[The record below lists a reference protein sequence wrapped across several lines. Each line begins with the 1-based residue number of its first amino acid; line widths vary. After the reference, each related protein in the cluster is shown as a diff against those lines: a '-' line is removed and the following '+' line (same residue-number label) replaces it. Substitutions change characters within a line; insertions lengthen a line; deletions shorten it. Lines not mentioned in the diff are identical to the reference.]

1 MPMPKG
7 KKHEKGY
14 ATVTGEG
21 LGYREIAEEMTRRGH
36 KMNHASARNYFIRA
50 MRKLA
55 TSVQEIHPEADP
67 NSIAS
72 DPMFQSAISDFL
84 KDNKKNGVNL

>member
-7 KKHEKGY
+7 MRHESGY

-50 MRKLA
+50 MRKLSK
-55 TSVQEIHPEADP
+55 SVQEFNPDADTEKM
-67 NSIAS
+67 AT
-72 DPMFQSAISDFL
+72 DPMFQSAVASLLRESDDGISI
-84 KDNKKNGVNL
+84 